1 MSAVYKW
8 VVKELIIRNNFVN
21 DIGASVSQTH
31 NNYLSENYNN
41 LLKIESTQDL
51 RGKNDNGLDQ
61 LVPITA
67 TPRGF
72 LVARYEPETKLLFL
86 DIKPFR
92 EWCIDQQINYAS
104 LVDDLKDKLNAKR
117 MKKRLTNGSDFN
129 LPPDWVLEMKFEELD
144 EGNDGSEGDEA

>member
-1 MSAVYKW
+1 M
-8 VVKELIIRNNFVN
+8 VKELIIRNNFVN
-21 DIGASVSQTH
+21 DIGASVSQTL

-61 LVPITA
+61 LVPVSA
-67 TPRGF
+67 SPRGF
-72 LVARYEPETKLLFL
+72 LVARYEPDTKLLFL
-86 DIKPFR
+86 RIKPFR

-117 MKKRLTNGSDFN
+117 MKKRLTKGTDFN

-144 EGNDGSEGDEA
+144 EGSDGSEGDET

>member
-1 MSAVYKW
+1 

-21 DIGASVSQTH
+21 DIGASVSQTL

-51 RGKNDNGLDQ
+51 RGKNDSGLDQ
-61 LVPITA
+61 LVPISA
-67 TPRGF
+67 SPRGF
-72 LVARYEPETKLLFL
+72 LVARYEPDTKLLFL
-86 DIKPFR
+86 RIKPFR

-117 MKKRLTNGSDFN
+117 IKKRLTKGTDFN
-129 LPPDWVLEMKFEELD
+129 LPPDWVLEMKFQELD
-144 EGNDGSEGDEA
+144 EGSDGSESDEA